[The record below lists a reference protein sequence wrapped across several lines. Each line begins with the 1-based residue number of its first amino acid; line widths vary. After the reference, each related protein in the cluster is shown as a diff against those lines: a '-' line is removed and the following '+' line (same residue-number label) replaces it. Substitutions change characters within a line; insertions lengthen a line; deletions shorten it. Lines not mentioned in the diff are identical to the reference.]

1 MAPSHASAH
10 CEVGGEALTGGVQ
23 AGLLSSE
30 IIFNWVADPVL
41 WWGRPHGVPRNR
53 KWFIGPAESE
63 NQGMYAS
70 SLHGN
75 REIPEATDCI
85 PRPVRSGKA

>member
-10 CEVGGEALTGGVQ
+10 REGGGEALTGGVQ
-23 AGLLSSE
+23 ARLLSSE
-30 IIFNWVADPVL
+30 IICIRVADPVL
-41 WWGRPHGVPRNR
+41 WWGRPHDAPRKR
-53 KWFIGPAESE
+53 EWRIGPAESE

-75 REIPEATDCI
+75 REIPEAADRI
-85 PRPVRSGKA
+85 PRSVRSEKA